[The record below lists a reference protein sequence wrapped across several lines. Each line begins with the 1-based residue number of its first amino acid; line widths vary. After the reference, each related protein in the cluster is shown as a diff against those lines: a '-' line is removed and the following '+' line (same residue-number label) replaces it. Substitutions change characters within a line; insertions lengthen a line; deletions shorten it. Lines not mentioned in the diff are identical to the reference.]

1 MTEMIL
7 SNMKST
13 IRTILFAAVAILT
26 TIACQNSDET
36 AEHIDDNKGTIDLQ
50 IIGLMGEYSQN
61 DVTRASLVNTV
72 RASWEGGE
80 TVYVYDGTQLL
91 GSLKATL
98 QGDDDRYAILSTDAT
113 HTVKTPAQGTT
124 KLTLVYSPLLAEAPA
139 VSDNA
144 ISISL
149 ADQNSAKAPFVVF
162 ATLDYKATTITNA
175 VVPFQFATSVIKAN
189 CTGLKANTAITRAS
203 LKNVNTSCKL
213 TLSGTEAPTVT
224 GDANGTIVRTADS
237 YFAADNVNAE
247 GEAMFQIAV
256 PKLDQTSQRR
266 TLTIIQDHDSYC
278 HYDVNFTKSSLNPA
292 LSVNTVC
299 QLESDALSGVFTVN
313 AENKTVHFSKGNL
326 RYTVA
331 TQTWSFFDK
340 QSDCGPSTYAAGH
353 DKEISLFTWG
363 YNPEQSIIPDGRH
376 ENNVNI
382 TSGNLSQEQDWG
394 CTMGDGTTWRTLT
407 HDEWLYLF
415 KTREMKNG
423 GPRYTL
429 NIRCGGILGIVIYP
443 DDYNG
448 SALSGTIAEIPEGV
462 VFLPAAGNR
471 VSGQV
476 KYFNDYADYWSS
488 TGFLKPDLWDP
499 KTIFLE
505 AFYISF
511 WSQDPTSKY
520 DWNTR
525 SFHGYSVRLVAEIE

>member
-1 MTEMIL
+1 
-7 SNMKST
+7 MKST
-13 IRTILFAAVAILT
+13 IRTILSAAVLILT
-26 TIACQNSDET
+26 AAACQNSNEVADP
-36 AEHIDDNKGTIDLQ
+36 IVDDKGTID
-50 IIGLMGEYSQN
+50 IRVAGLMGEYSQT
-61 DVTRASLVNTV
+61 DATRASLVNTV
-72 RASWEGGE
+72 RVSWEGGE

-113 HTVKTPAQGTT
+113 HTVKTPAEGTT

-162 ATLDYKATTITNA
+162 ATLDYEATTITNA
-175 VVPFQFATSVIKAN
+175 VVPFLFATSVIKAN

-237 YFAADNVNAE
+237 YFAAGKVNAE
-247 GEAMFQIAV
+247 GEAVFQIAV

-266 TLTIIQDHDSYC
+266 TLTIIQDHFSY
-278 HYDVNFTKSSLNPA
+278 YDISFTRGTLNPA
-292 LSVNTVC
+292 ISVNTVC
-299 QLESDALSGVFTVN
+299 QLVNEELPGVFTVS
-313 AENKTVHFSKGNL
+313 AENKKVHFSKGNL

-340 QSDCGPSTYAAGH
+340 QSDCGPATYAAGH

-363 YNPEQSIIPDGRH
+363 YNPEKSIIPDGRN
-376 ENNVNI
+376 EDNVDI

-407 HDEWLYLF
+407 RDEWQYLF
-415 KTREMKNG
+415 ETREMKNG
-423 GPRYTL
+423 GPRYSL
-429 NIRCGGILGIVIYP
+429 NIICGNIKGIVIYP

-448 SALSGTIAEIPEGV
+448 STLSGSITEIPEGV
-462 VFLPAAGNR
+462 VFLPAAGDRGEKEGSTIDNHN
-471 VSGQV
+471 VYV
-476 KYFNDYADYWSS
+476 HYWSS
-488 TGFLKPDLWDP
+488 TIYDSDHFSNFVSCYLD
-499 KTIFLE
+499 
-505 AFYISF
+505 ASN
-511 WSQDPTSKY
+511 PTLRSDY
-520 DWNTR
+520 RTR
-525 SFHGYSVRLVAEIE
+525 GFHGYSVRLVTEIE